1 MGIQDFLGLREFYSE
16 DEIIKFVETSKNYN
30 SAKEKLDQARALKI
44 FQTSKQQTW
53 LISTKERL
61 YNILDDIEYSV
72 PHISWSIPRTKI
84 ESGIAITTRS
94 YKEKFGLVT
103 IASHKNWIYS
113 YELFKDS
120 DIKKEIIDLISK
132 TMQLSLT

>member
-1 MGIQDFLGLREFYSE
+1 MGIQDFLGLRDFYSK
-16 DEIIKFVETSKNYN
+16 DEIIKFVKSSKDY
-30 SAKEKLDQARALKI
+30 SPAKEKLDQAQALKI

-72 PHISWSIPRTKI
+72 PRHSWSIPRTEI
-84 ESGIAITTRS
+84 ETSFVITTRS
-94 YKEKFGLVT
+94 YKEKFGLVN

-120 DIKKEIIDLISK
+120 DIEKEIKDLVSR
-132 TMQLSLT
+132 TMHLSLT